1 MFCFDFICSLQC
13 RGNPMAWNILRNT
26 TATWVQ
32 PKDVCKDVHIKSNH
46 RFLETTSPWC
56 QPEIS
61 LLPRNWWRRPWA
73 QKLWRGMQRQK
84 SWNAV
89 AFRAA
94 TTKQEKLRHKDTGDG
109 DAYIFLLYSFM
120 TYWNYHHRMRSSFQ
134 GGDKGTGFYMLLSCF
149 IRHFRLPAF
158 PPGFSQCTWH
168 CPFSVD
174 ACCGQ
179 LGGLDLSEKTQI
191 FQRSSR
197 QARKCA
203 KSFHG
208 ILENQNKVSQ
218 MQTGSASNEPES
230 NIFRSF

>member
-1 MFCFDFICSLQC
+1 MSTRNQSFAKELVEEAMSTKIMKRNAKAKIMKRSGLQSSHNETGKTEAQGHRRCRRCRRCIHLSFIFFDDLLKYIRTHSYIIIGCDLSPLTSEVFEGEI
-13 RGNPMAWNILRNT
+13 RG
-26 TATWVQ
+26 
-32 PKDVCKDVHIKSNH
+32 
-46 RFLETTSPWC
+46 
-56 QPEIS
+56 
-61 LLPRNWWRRPWA
+61 
-73 QKLWRGMQRQK
+73 
-84 SWNAV
+84 
-89 AFRAA
+89 
-94 TTKQEKLRHKDTGDG
+94 QE
-109 DAYIFLLYSFM
+109 
-120 TYWNYHHRMRSSFQ
+120 
-134 GGDKGTGFYMLLSCF
+134 FYMLLSCF
-149 IRHFRLPAF
+149 IRHFRFPAF